1 MVIKNCVAYYID
13 VSISKCQDK
22 TSIIF
27 DIIINME
34 YKLPKP
40 PKIKEKVMQPDQRKF
55 CVVPLRAVVAKDLTL
70 TGLKVLCLLA
80 SYCNKAGFTYVSQA
94 RLANDL
100 GVNQSAIN
108 RQIKQLETK
117 GYIKQF
123 GGYSTNIKGKT
134 KRIIYDENISDREAE
149 QIAGEPKEPFTNV
162 EYNQLLQKN
171 NMLRKNNKLK
181 SEKSQ
186 HEVMQSSQSDREV
199 IASLKSSVAEV
210 HKRAEIDRLFRIG
223 TPVADIL
230 HRFKT

>member
-1 MVIKNCVAYYID
+1 
-13 VSISKCQDK
+13 
-22 TSIIF
+22 
-27 DIIINME
+27 ME

-100 GVNQSAIN
+100 GVTTGAIN

-134 KRIIYDENISDREAE
+134 KRIIYDEKISDREAD
-149 QIAGEPKEPFTNV
+149 QIAGERREPCPNRDYIKV
-162 EYNQLLQKN
+162 
-171 NMLRKNNKLK
+171 
-181 SEKSQ
+181 
-186 HEVMQSSQSDREV
+186 
-199 IASLKSSVAEV
+199 
-210 HKRAEIDRLFRIG
+210 
-223 TPVADIL
+223 
-230 HRFKT
+230 

>member
-1 MVIKNCVAYYID
+1 
-13 VSISKCQDK
+13 
-22 TSIIF
+22 
-27 DIIINME
+27 ME

-134 KRIIYDENISDREAE
+134 KRIIYDEKISDREAE
-149 QIAGEPKEPFTNV
+149 QIAGEPREPFTNV
-162 EYNQLLQKN
+162 EYNQMLQKN
-171 NMLRKNNKLK
+171 NMLRKNNSLSDSK
-181 SEKSQ
+181 S
-186 HEVMQSSQSDREV
+186 HNEVMQSTQADMDV
-199 IASLKSSVAEV
+199 ITSLKASVQSGHELAMLN
-210 HKRAEIDRLFRIG
+210 R
-223 TPVADIL
+223 DIKL
-230 HRFKT
+230 GLPISVLIHRYKH

>member
-1 MVIKNCVAYYID
+1 MD
-13 VSISKCQDK
+13 
-22 TSIIF
+22 
-27 DIIINME
+27 

-123 GGYSTNIKGKT
+123 SGYSTQVKGKT
-134 KRIIYDENISDREAE
+134 KRIIYDEQISDREAE
-149 QIAGEPKEPFTNV
+149 QIAGEPKEPFTNA
-162 EYNQLLQKN
+162 EYNQMLQKN
-171 NMLRKNNKLK
+171 NMLRKNNSLDVV
-181 SEKSQ
+181 KSQ
-186 HEVMQSSQSDREV
+186 HEVNQSSQSDSQI
-199 IASLKSSVAEV
+199 IASLKSCVEEA
-210 HKRAEIDRLFRIG
+210 HKRAEIDRLVRLGVPTAEIVRRYQ
-223 TPVADIL
+223 T
-230 HRFKT
+230 

>member
-1 MVIKNCVAYYID
+1 
-13 VSISKCQDK
+13 
-22 TSIIF
+22 
-27 DIIINME
+27 ME
-34 YKLPKP
+34 YKLPKV

-55 CVVPLRAVVAKDLTL
+55 CVVPLRAVLAKDLTL
-70 TGLKVLCLLA
+70 TGLKILCLLA

-162 EYNQLLQKN
+162 EYNQMLQKN

>member
-1 MVIKNCVAYYID
+1 MSTVL
-13 VSISKCQDK
+13 
-22 TSIIF
+22 F

-100 GVNQSAIN
+100 GVTTGAIN

-134 KRIIYDENISDREAE
+134 KRIIYDEKISDREAE
-149 QIAGEPKEPFTNV
+149 QIAGEPREPFTNR
-162 EYNQLLQKN
+162 EYNELLRER
-171 NMLRKNNKLK
+171 NMLRKNNSLE
-181 SEKSQ
+181 SS
-186 HEVMQSSQSDREV
+186 SSQPEVNQSTMSDKEL
-199 IASLKSSVAEV
+199 IASIKNSVSTPLQKAMIQRDYEV
-210 HKRAEIDRLFRIG
+210 GIPL
-223 TPVADIL
+223 DII
-230 HRFKT
+230 KAKYIKA

>member
-1 MVIKNCVAYYID
+1 
-13 VSISKCQDK
+13 
-22 TSIIF
+22 
-27 DIIINME
+27 ME
-34 YKLPKP
+34 YKLPKA

-55 CVVPLRAVVAKDLTL
+55 CVVPLRAVLAKDLTL
-70 TGLKVLCLLA
+70 TGLKILCLLA

-123 GGYSTNIKGKT
+123 SGYSTNIKGKT
-134 KRIIYDENISDREAE
+134 KRIIYDENISDREAV
-149 QIAGEPKEPFTNV
+149 QIAGEPKEPFTNA
-162 EYNQLLQKN
+162 EYNMLLQKN
-171 NMLRKNNKLK
+171 NMLRKNNKL
-181 SEKSQ
+181 SSGKSQ
-186 HEVMQSSQSDREV
+186 HEVMQSTQSDEEL

-210 HKRAEIDRLFRIG
+210 HKRAEIDRLVRIG
-223 TPVADIL
+223 TPIADIL

>member
-1 MVIKNCVAYYID
+1 MAEGQINTE
-13 VSISKCQDK
+13 KCYNE
-22 TSIIF
+22 I
-27 DIIINME
+27 ME
-34 YKLPKP
+34 YKLPKA
-40 PKIKEKVMQPDQRKF
+40 PKIQEKVMQPDQRKF
-55 CVVPLRAVVAKDLTL
+55 CVVPLRAVLAKDLTL
-70 TGLKVLCLLA
+70 TGLKILCLLA

>member
-1 MVIKNCVAYYID
+1 
-13 VSISKCQDK
+13 
-22 TSIIF
+22 
-27 DIIINME
+27 ME

-123 GGYSTNIKGKT
+123 SGYSTQVKGKT
-134 KRIIYDENISDREAE
+134 KRIIYDEQISDREAE
-149 QIAGEPKEPFTNV
+149 QIAGEPKEPFTNA
-162 EYNQLLQKN
+162 EYNQMLQKN
-171 NMLRKNNKLK
+171 NMLRKNNTLDVV
-181 SEKSQ
+181 KSQ
-186 HEVMQSSQSDREV
+186 HEVNQSSQTDKEI
-199 IASLKSSVAEV
+199 IASLKSCVEEA
-210 HKRAEIDRLFRIG
+210 HKRAEIDRLVRLGVPIAEIVRRYQ
-223 TPVADIL
+223 T
-230 HRFKT
+230 

>member
-1 MVIKNCVAYYID
+1 
-13 VSISKCQDK
+13 
-22 TSIIF
+22 
-27 DIIINME
+27 ME

-40 PKIKEKVMQPDQRKF
+40 PKIQEKVMQPDQRKF

-123 GGYSTNIKGKT
+123 GGYSTNIKRKT
-134 KRIIYDENISDREAE
+134 KRIIYDEKLSDREAE
-149 QIAGEPKEPFTNV
+149 QIAGKPREPFTNV
-162 EYNQLLQKN
+162 EYNQMLKKN
-171 NMLRKNNKLK
+171 NMLRKNNSLSDSK
-181 SEKSQ
+181 S
-186 HEVMQSSQSDREV
+186 HDDVMQSTMSDREI
-199 IASLKSSVAEV
+199 IASIKMSVSTTLQKAMVQRDYERGIPINII
-210 HKRAEIDRLFRIG
+210 KARYIKD
-223 TPVADIL
+223 
-230 HRFKT
+230 

>member
-1 MVIKNCVAYYID
+1 
-13 VSISKCQDK
+13 
-22 TSIIF
+22 
-27 DIIINME
+27 ME

-55 CVVPLRAVVAKDLTL
+55 CVVPLRAVLAKDLTL
-70 TGLKVLCLLA
+70 TGLKILCLLA

-123 GGYSTNIKGKT
+123 SGYSTNIKGKT
-134 KRIIYDENISDREAE
+134 KRIIYDENISDREAV
-149 QIAGEPKEPFTNV
+149 QIAGEPKEPFTNA
-162 EYNQLLQKN
+162 EYNLLLQKN
-171 NMLRKNNKLK
+171 NMLRKNNKL
-181 SEKSQ
+181 SSGKSQ
-186 HEVMQSSQSDREV
+186 HEVMQSTQSDEEL

-210 HKRAEIDRLFRIG
+210 HKRAEIDRLVRIG
-223 TPVADIL
+223 TPIADIL

>member
-1 MVIKNCVAYYID
+1 
-13 VSISKCQDK
+13 
-22 TSIIF
+22 
-27 DIIINME
+27 
-34 YKLPKP
+34 
-40 PKIKEKVMQPDQRKF
+40 MQPDQRKF
-55 CVVPLRAVVAKDLTL
+55 CVVPLRAVLAKDLTL
-70 TGLKVLCLLA
+70 TGLKILCLLA

-162 EYNQLLQKN
+162 EYNQMLQKN

>member
-1 MVIKNCVAYYID
+1 
-13 VSISKCQDK
+13 
-22 TSIIF
+22 
-27 DIIINME
+27 ME

-40 PKIKEKVMQPDQRKF
+40 PKIQEKVMQPDQRKF

-100 GVNQSAIN
+100 GVTTSAIN

-134 KRIIYDENISDREAE
+134 KRIIYDEQISDREAE
-149 QIAGEPKEPFTNV
+149 QIAGEPKEPFTNK
-162 EYNQLLQKN
+162 EYNELLRER
-171 NMLRKNNKLK
+171 NMLRKNNTLAD
-181 SEKSQ
+181 SNSQ
-186 HEVMQSSQSDREV
+186 PEVNQSTLSDREI
-199 IASLKSSVAEV
+199 IASIKSSVSEPLQKAMVQRDYE
-210 HKRAEIDRLFRIG
+210 RGIPL
-223 TPVADIL
+223 DII
-230 HRFKT
+230 KAKYIKD

>member
-1 MVIKNCVAYYID
+1 
-13 VSISKCQDK
+13 
-22 TSIIF
+22 
-27 DIIINME
+27 ME

-40 PKIKEKVMQPDQRKF
+40 PKIQEKVMQPDQRKF

-134 KRIIYDENISDREAE
+134 KRIIYDEKISDREAE
-149 QIAGEPKEPFTNV
+149 QIAGEPREPFTNV
-162 EYNQLLQKN
+162 EYNQMLQKN
-171 NMLRKNNKLK
+171 NMLRKNNSLSDSK
-181 SEKSQ
+181 S
-186 HEVMQSSQSDREV
+186 HDDVMQSTMSDREI
-199 IASLKSSVAEV
+199 IASIKMSVSTTLQKAMVQRDYERGIPINII
-210 HKRAEIDRLFRIG
+210 KARYIKD
-223 TPVADIL
+223 
-230 HRFKT
+230 

>member
-1 MVIKNCVAYYID
+1 
-13 VSISKCQDK
+13 
-22 TSIIF
+22 
-27 DIIINME
+27 ME
-34 YKLPKP
+34 YRLPKP

-100 GVNQSAIN
+100 GVTTGAIN

-134 KRIIYDENISDREAE
+134 KRIIYDEQISDREAE
-149 QIAGEPKEPFTNV
+149 QIAGEPKEPFTNK
-162 EYNQLLQKN
+162 EYNELLRER
-171 NMLRKNNKLK
+171 NMLRKNNTLGG
-181 SEKSQ
+181 SNSQ
-186 HEVMQSSQSDREV
+186 PEVNQSTLTDKEI
-199 IASLKSSVAEV
+199 IASLKSCVEEV
-210 HKRAEIDRLFRIG
+210 HKRAEIDRLVRLGVPIAEIVRRYQ
-223 TPVADIL
+223 T
-230 HRFKT
+230 

>member
-1 MVIKNCVAYYID
+1 
-13 VSISKCQDK
+13 
-22 TSIIF
+22 
-27 DIIINME
+27 ME
-34 YKLPKP
+34 YKLPKA
-40 PKIKEKVMQPDQRKF
+40 PKIQEKVMQPDQRKF
-55 CVVPLRAVVAKDLTL
+55 CVVPLRAVLAKDLTL
-70 TGLKVLCLLA
+70 TGLKILCLLA

>member
-1 MVIKNCVAYYID
+1 
-13 VSISKCQDK
+13 
-22 TSIIF
+22 
-27 DIIINME
+27 ME

-55 CVVPLRAVVAKDLTL
+55 CVVPLRAVLAKDLTL
-70 TGLKVLCLLA
+70 TGLKILCLLA

-123 GGYSTNIKGKT
+123 SGYSTNIKGKT
-134 KRIIYDENISDREAE
+134 KRIIYDENISDREAV
-149 QIAGEPKEPFTNV
+149 QIAGEPKEPFTNA
-162 EYNQLLQKN
+162 EYNLLLQKN
-171 NMLRKNNKLK
+171 NMLRKNNKL
-181 SEKSQ
+181 SSGKSQ
-186 HEVMQSSQSDREV
+186 HEVIESTQSDEEL

-210 HKRAEIDRLFRIG
+210 HKRAEIDRLVRIG
-223 TPVADIL
+223 TPIADIL

>member
-1 MVIKNCVAYYID
+1 
-13 VSISKCQDK
+13 
-22 TSIIF
+22 
-27 DIIINME
+27 ME

-55 CVVPLRAVVAKDLTL
+55 CVVPLRAVLAKDLTL
-70 TGLKVLCLLA
+70 TGLKILCLLA

-123 GGYSTNIKGKT
+123 SGYSTNIKGKT
-134 KRIIYDENISDREAE
+134 KRIIYDENISDREAV
-149 QIAGEPKEPFTNV
+149 QIAGEPKEPFTNA
-162 EYNQLLQKN
+162 EYNLLLQKN
-171 NMLRKNNKLK
+171 NMLRKNNKL
-181 SEKSQ
+181 SGSKSQ
-186 HEVMQSSQSDREV
+186 HDGMESTQSDEEL

-210 HKRAEIDRLFRIG
+210 HKRAEIDRLVRIG
-223 TPVADIL
+223 TPIADIL